1 MMSMKTLYRERNYEY
16 GEAMLKLRNA
26 LNLTQG
32 GLGKLVGVS
41 RRSVA
46 EWEAGCS
53 YPKTER
59 LKALIELAV
68 QHQAF
73 STGSESEE
81 IRQLWKVAHQK
92 VLLDEDWLSA
102 LLDQQRS
109 P

>member
-1 MMSMKTLYRERNYEY
+1 MKTPYRERDYEY
-16 GEAMLKLRNA
+16 GEYMLKVRKSIG
-26 LNLTQG
+26 LTQG

-41 RRSVA
+41 WRSVA

-73 STGSESEE
+73 SAGSEAKE
-81 IRQLWKVAHQK
+81 IRQFWKLAHQK
-92 VLLDEDWLSA
+92 VLLDEGWLCA
-102 LLDQQRS
+102 LLSQRNF
-109 P
+109 PQD